1 MYNLKEQTYN
11 DFLKNLSQKLGFDVD
26 RNSFDYDILK
36 ALFEQNNDYKREV
49 QNILNKVIFENM
61 RGQDLDNFLSFFNIY
76 RRQDNDE
83 NLYTLTLSFKS
94 NNNSFNIK
102 EDCLMLINNNVYK
115 NIKNVSVSNE
125 REEVTVQKIY
135 NQEIKNQISGNNGL
149 IVLDS
154 SYCSVENGN
163 LSDESSKLFVISLKQ
178 NVFNKESDFEFLERS
193 KNILQ
198 ELGYD
203 NKTKI
208 KEVLLRD
215 SRIKNIKIKEED
227 NVTNI
232 IIYPFKIDEID
243 EIINSNKHIVEYYKN
258 SIVNLVKPNLYVLN
272 IEYLKEQLSYFPDF
286 TNLLVDVE
294 REIKNFLSNLYVG
307 KDNKIRIK
315 KFNLIKLIDNF
326 LSSRYE
332 NVYYD
337 LKPLEISVDFYFRNN
352 YKDSIYSVDV
362 EDYIDIDD
370 YNMISFGKVN

>member
-272 IEYLKEQLSYFPDF
+272 IEFLKEQLSYFPDF
-286 TNLLVDVE
+286 TNLMVDVE
-294 REIKNFLSNLYVG
+294 SEVKNFLSNLYVG

-337 LKPLEISVDFYFRNN
+337 LKPLEVSVDFYFRNN
-352 YKDSIYSVDV
+352 YKDSIYSIDV

>member
-49 QNILNKVIFENM
+49 QNILSKVIFENM

-215 SRIKNIKIKEED
+215 SRVKNIKIKEED

-286 TNLLVDVE
+286 TNLIVDVE
-294 REIKNFLSNLYVG
+294 SEIKNFLSNLYVG
-307 KDNKIRIK
+307 KENKIRIK
-315 KFNLIKLIDNF
+315 KLSLINLVDNF

>member
-49 QNILNKVIFENM
+49 QNILSKVIFENM

-178 NVFNKESDFEFLERS
+178 NVFNKESDFEFIERS

-272 IEYLKEQLSYFPDF
+272 IEFLKEQLSYFPDF
-286 TNLLVDVE
+286 TNLIVDVE
-294 REIKNFLSNLYVG
+294 SEIKNFLSNLYVG
-307 KDNKIRIK
+307 KENKIRIK
-315 KFNLIKLIDNF
+315 KLSLINLVDNF

>member
-36 ALFEQNNDYKREV
+36 ALFEQNNDYKREI

-125 REEVTVQKIY
+125 REEVTVQRIY

-208 KEVLLRD
+208 KEILLRD

-272 IEYLKEQLSYFPDF
+272 IEFLKEQLSYFPDF
-286 TNLLVDVE
+286 TNLIVDVE
-294 REIKNFLSNLYVG
+294 SEIKNFLSNLYVG

-315 KFNLIKLIDNF
+315 KLSLINLVDNF

-337 LKPLEISVDFYFRNN
+337 LKPLEVSVDFYFRNN
-352 YKDSIYSVDV
+352 YKDSIYSIDV

>member
-49 QNILNKVIFENM
+49 QNILSKVIFENM

-125 REEVTVQKIY
+125 REEITVQKIY

-272 IEYLKEQLSYFPDF
+272 IEFLKEQLSYFPDF
-286 TNLLVDVE
+286 TNLIVDVE
-294 REIKNFLSNLYVG
+294 SEIKNFLSNLYVG
-307 KDNKIRIK
+307 KENKIRIK
-315 KFNLIKLIDNF
+315 KLSLINLVDNF

>member
-49 QNILNKVIFENM
+49 QNILSKVIFENM

-272 IEYLKEQLSYFPDF
+272 IEFLKEQLSYFPDF
-286 TNLLVDVE
+286 TNLIVDVE
-294 REIKNFLSNLYVG
+294 SEIKNFLSNLYVG
-307 KDNKIRIK
+307 KEKKIRIK
-315 KFNLIKLIDNF
+315 KLSLINLVDNF

>member
-49 QNILNKVIFENM
+49 QNILSKVIFENM

-203 NKTKI
+203 NKNKI

-286 TNLLVDVE
+286 TNLIVDIESEV
-294 REIKNFLSNLYVG
+294 KNFLSNLYVG

-352 YKDSIYSVDV
+352 YKDNIYSVDV

>member
-49 QNILNKVIFENM
+49 QNILSKVIFENM

-163 LSDESSKLFVISLKQ
+163 LSDESSKLFVINLKQ

-272 IEYLKEQLSYFPDF
+272 IEFLKEQLSYFPDF
-286 TNLLVDVE
+286 TNLIVDVE
-294 REIKNFLSNLYVG
+294 SEIKNFLSNLYVG
-307 KDNKIRIK
+307 KENKIRIK
-315 KFNLIKLIDNF
+315 KLSLINLVDNF

>member
-36 ALFEQNNDYKREV
+36 ALFEQNNDYKREI

-286 TNLLVDVE
+286 TNLLVDIE
-294 REIKNFLSNLYVG
+294 NEIKNFLSNLYVG

-337 LKPLEISVDFYFRNN
+337 LKPLEVSVDFYFRNN

-362 EDYIDIDD
+362 EDYIDIDN

>member
-49 QNILNKVIFENM
+49 QNILSKVIFENM

-272 IEYLKEQLSYFPDF
+272 IEFLKEQLSYFPDF
-286 TNLLVDVE
+286 TNLIVDVE
-294 REIKNFLSNLYVG
+294 SEIKNFLSNLYVG

-337 LKPLEISVDFYFRNN
+337 LKPLEVSVDFYFRNN

>member
-49 QNILNKVIFENM
+49 QNILSKVIFENM

-294 REIKNFLSNLYVG
+294 SEVKNFLSNLYVG

-337 LKPLEISVDFYFRNN
+337 LKPLEVSVDFYFRNN

>member
-49 QNILNKVIFENM
+49 QNILSKVIFENM

-94 NNNSFNIK
+94 NNNSFSIK

-272 IEYLKEQLSYFPDF
+272 IEFLKEQLSYFPDF
-286 TNLLVDVE
+286 TNLIVDVE
-294 REIKNFLSNLYVG
+294 SEVKNFLSNLYVG
-307 KDNKIRIK
+307 KENKIRIK
-315 KFNLIKLIDNF
+315 KLSLINLVDNF

-337 LKPLEISVDFYFRNN
+337 LKPLEVSVDFYFRNN
-352 YKDSIYSVDV
+352 YKDSIYSIDI

>member
-49 QNILNKVIFENM
+49 QNILSKVIFENM

-163 LSDESSKLFVISLKQ
+163 LSDETSKLFVISLKQ

-272 IEYLKEQLSYFPDF
+272 IEFLKEQLSYFPDF
-286 TNLLVDVE
+286 TNLIVDVE
-294 REIKNFLSNLYVG
+294 SEIKNFLSNLYVG

>member
-49 QNILNKVIFENM
+49 QNILSKVIFENM

-83 NLYTLTLSFKS
+83 NLYTLTLSFKN

-294 REIKNFLSNLYVG
+294 SEVKNFLSNLYVG

-337 LKPLEISVDFYFRNN
+337 LKPLEVSVDFYFRNN

>member
-49 QNILNKVIFENM
+49 QNILSKVIFENM

-76 RRQDNDE
+76 RKQDNDE

-178 NVFNKESDFEFLERS
+178 NIFNKESDFEFLERS

-203 NKTKI
+203 NRTKI

-272 IEYLKEQLSYFPDF
+272 IEFLKEQLSYFPDF
-286 TNLLVDVE
+286 TNLIVDVE
-294 REIKNFLSNLYVG
+294 SEIKNFLSNLYVG
-307 KDNKIRIK
+307 KENKIRIK
-315 KFNLIKLIDNF
+315 KLSLINLVDNF

>member
-49 QNILNKVIFENM
+49 QNILSKVIFENM

-272 IEYLKEQLSYFPDF
+272 IEFLKEQLSYFPDF
-286 TNLLVDVE
+286 TNLIVDVE
-294 REIKNFLSNLYVG
+294 SEIKNFLSNLYVG
-307 KDNKIRIK
+307 KENKIRIK
-315 KFNLIKLIDNF
+315 KLSLINLVDNF

-352 YKDSIYSVDV
+352 YKDSIYSIDV

>member
-83 NLYTLTLSFKS
+83 NLYTLTLSFKN

-286 TNLLVDVE
+286 TNLIVDVE
-294 REIKNFLSNLYVG
+294 SEVKNFLSNLYVG

-337 LKPLEISVDFYFRNN
+337 LKPLEVSVNFYFRNN

>member
-49 QNILNKVIFENM
+49 QNILSKVIFENM

-125 REEVTVQKIY
+125 REEITVQKIY

-272 IEYLKEQLSYFPDF
+272 IEFLKEQLSYFPDF
-286 TNLLVDVE
+286 TNLMVDVE
-294 REIKNFLSNLYVG
+294 SEVKNFLSNLYVG

-337 LKPLEISVDFYFRNN
+337 LKPLEVSVDFYFRNN
-352 YKDSIYSVDV
+352 YKDSIYSIDV

>member
-49 QNILNKVIFENM
+49 QNILSKVIFENM

-125 REEVTVQKIY
+125 REEVTIQRIY

-163 LSDESSKLFVISLKQ
+163 LSNESSKLFVISLKQ

-294 REIKNFLSNLYVG
+294 SEVKNFLSNLYVG

-332 NVYYD
+332 NIYYD
-337 LKPLEISVDFYFRNN
+337 LKPLEVSVDFYFRNN
-352 YKDSIYSVDV
+352 YKDSIYSIDV

>member
-83 NLYTLTLSFKS
+83 NLYTLTLSFKN

-286 TNLLVDVE
+286 TNLIVDVE
-294 REIKNFLSNLYVG
+294 SEVKNFLSNLYVG

-337 LKPLEISVDFYFRNN
+337 LKPLEVSVDFYFRNN
-352 YKDSIYSVDV
+352 YKDIIYSVDV

>member
-49 QNILNKVIFENM
+49 QNILSKVIFENM

-154 SYCSVENGN
+154 SYCSVESGN

-198 ELGYD
+198 ELGFD

-294 REIKNFLSNLYVG
+294 SEVKNFLSNLYVG

-337 LKPLEISVDFYFRNN
+337 LKPLEVSVDFYFRNN
-352 YKDSIYSVDV
+352 YKDSIYSIDV

>member
-49 QNILNKVIFENM
+49 QNILSKVIFENM

-115 NIKNVSVSNE
+115 NIKNVSVNNE

-232 IIYPFKIDEID
+232 IIYPFKIDKID

-286 TNLLVDVE
+286 TNLIVDVE
-294 REIKNFLSNLYVG
+294 SEVKNFLSNLYVG

-337 LKPLEISVDFYFRNN
+337 LKPLEVSVDFYFRNN

>member
-36 ALFEQNNDYKREV
+36 ALFEQNNDYKREI

-294 REIKNFLSNLYVG
+294 NEIKNFLSNLYVG

-337 LKPLEISVDFYFRNN
+337 LKPLEVSVDFYFRNN
-352 YKDSIYSVDV
+352 YKDSIYSVDI

>member
-125 REEVTVQKIY
+125 KEEVTVQRIY

-294 REIKNFLSNLYVG
+294 SEVKNFLSNLYVG

-332 NVYYD
+332 NIYYD
-337 LKPLEISVDFYFRNN
+337 LKPLEVSVDFYFRNN
-352 YKDSIYSVDV
+352 YKDSIYSIDV

>member
-49 QNILNKVIFENM
+49 QNILSKVIFENM

-163 LSDESSKLFVISLKQ
+163 LNDESSKLFVISLKQ

-294 REIKNFLSNLYVG
+294 SEVKNFLSNLYVG

-337 LKPLEISVDFYFRNN
+337 LKPLEVSVDFYFRNN
-352 YKDSIYSVDV
+352 YKDSIYSIDV

>member
-49 QNILNKVIFENM
+49 QNILSKVIFENM

-83 NLYTLTLSFKS
+83 NLYTLTLSF
-94 NNNSFNIK
+94 NSFNIK

-272 IEYLKEQLSYFPDF
+272 IEFLKEQLSYFPDF
-286 TNLLVDVE
+286 TNLIVDVE
-294 REIKNFLSNLYVG
+294 SEIKNFLSNLYVG
-307 KDNKIRIK
+307 KENKIRIK
-315 KFNLIKLIDNF
+315 KLSLINLVDNF

>member
-49 QNILNKVIFENM
+49 QNILSKVIFENM

-272 IEYLKEQLSYFPDF
+272 IEFLKEQLSYFPDF
-286 TNLLVDVE
+286 TNLIIDVE
-294 REIKNFLSNLYVG
+294 SEIKNFLSNLYVG
-307 KDNKIRIK
+307 KENKIRIK
-315 KFNLIKLIDNF
+315 KLSLINLVDNF

-352 YKDSIYSVDV
+352 YKDSIYSVDI

>member
-49 QNILNKVIFENM
+49 QNILSKVIFENM

-272 IEYLKEQLSYFPDF
+272 IEFLKEQLSYFPDF
-286 TNLLVDVE
+286 TNLIVDVE
-294 REIKNFLSNLYVG
+294 SEIKNFLSNLYVG
-307 KDNKIRIK
+307 KENKIRIK
-315 KFNLIKLIDNF
+315 KLSLINLVDSF

>member
-49 QNILNKVIFENM
+49 QNILSKVIFENM

-76 RRQDNDE
+76 RKQDNDE

-286 TNLLVDVE
+286 TNLIVDVE
-294 REIKNFLSNLYVG
+294 SEIKNFLSNLYVG

-352 YKDSIYSVDV
+352 YKDSIYSIDV

>member
-49 QNILNKVIFENM
+49 QNILSKVIFENM

-94 NNNSFNIK
+94 NNNNFNIK

-286 TNLLVDVE
+286 TNLIVDVE
-294 REIKNFLSNLYVG
+294 SEIKNFLSNLYVG
-307 KDNKIRIK
+307 KENKIRIK
-315 KFNLIKLIDNF
+315 KLSLINLVDNF

>member
-49 QNILNKVIFENM
+49 QNILSKVIFENM

-76 RRQDNDE
+76 RKQDNDE

-163 LSDESSKLFVISLKQ
+163 LSDKSSKLFVISLKQ
-178 NVFNKESDFEFLERS
+178 NIFNKESDFEFLERS

-294 REIKNFLSNLYVG
+294 SEVKNFLSNLYVG

-337 LKPLEISVDFYFRNN
+337 LKPLEVSVDFYFRNN

>member
-1 MYNLKEQTYN
+1 
-11 DFLKNLSQKLGFDVD
+11 
-26 RNSFDYDILK
+26 
-36 ALFEQNNDYKREV
+36 
-49 QNILNKVIFENM
+49 
-61 RGQDLDNFLSFFNIY
+61 
-76 RRQDNDE
+76 
-83 NLYTLTLSFKS
+83 
-94 NNNSFNIK
+94 
-102 EDCLMLINNNVYK
+102 MLINNNVYK

-272 IEYLKEQLSYFPDF
+272 IEFLKEQLSYFPDF
-286 TNLLVDVE
+286 TNLLVDIE
-294 REIKNFLSNLYVG
+294 NEIKNFLSNLYVG

-337 LKPLEISVDFYFRNN
+337 LKPLEVSVDFYFRNN
-352 YKDSIYSVDV
+352 YKDSIYSIDV

>member
-49 QNILNKVIFENM
+49 QNILSKVIFENM

-115 NIKNVSVSNE
+115 NIKNISVSNE
-125 REEVTVQKIY
+125 REEVTVQRIY

-286 TNLLVDVE
+286 TNLIVDVE
-294 REIKNFLSNLYVG
+294 SEVKNFLSNLYVG

-337 LKPLEISVDFYFRNN
+337 LKPLEVSVDFYFRNN
-352 YKDSIYSVDV
+352 YKDSIYSIDV

>member
-49 QNILNKVIFENM
+49 QNILSKVIFENM

-178 NVFNKESDFEFLERS
+178 NVFNKESDFEVLERS

-272 IEYLKEQLSYFPDF
+272 IEFLKEQLSYFPDF
-286 TNLLVDVE
+286 TNLIVDVE
-294 REIKNFLSNLYVG
+294 SEIKNFLSNLYVG
-307 KDNKIRIK
+307 KENKIRIK
-315 KFNLIKLIDNF
+315 KLSLINLVDNF

>member
-49 QNILNKVIFENM
+49 QNILSKVIFENM

-125 REEVTVQKIY
+125 REEVTVQRIY

-286 TNLLVDVE
+286 TNLLVDIESEV
-294 REIKNFLSNLYVG
+294 KNFLSNLYVG

>member
-49 QNILNKVIFENM
+49 QNILSKVIFENM

-286 TNLLVDVE
+286 TNLIVDVE
-294 REIKNFLSNLYVG
+294 SEVKNFLSNLYVG

-337 LKPLEISVDFYFRNN
+337 LKPLEVSVDFYFRNN

>member
-11 DFLKNLSQKLGFDVD
+11 DFLNNLSQKLGFDVD

-49 QNILNKVIFENM
+49 QNISSKVIFENM

-76 RRQDNDE
+76 RKQDNDE

-272 IEYLKEQLSYFPDF
+272 IEFLKEQLSYFPDF
-286 TNLLVDVE
+286 TNLIVDVE
-294 REIKNFLSNLYVG
+294 SEIKNFLFNLYVG
-307 KDNKIRIK
+307 KENKIRIK
-315 KFNLIKLIDNF
+315 KLSLINLVDNF

>member
-49 QNILNKVIFENM
+49 QNILSKVIFENM

-115 NIKNVSVSNE
+115 NIKNVSISNE

-163 LSDESSKLFVISLKQ
+163 LSDKSSKLFVISLKQ
-178 NVFNKESDFEFLERS
+178 NVFNKESDFEFIERS

-286 TNLLVDVE
+286 TNLLVDIE
-294 REIKNFLSNLYVG
+294 NEIKNFLSNLYVG

-337 LKPLEISVDFYFRNN
+337 LKPLEVSVDFYFRNN